1 MVSDSLFCLLYGV
14 PSTLGR
20 ITWYTGPFRVG
31 VCIARNSYT
40 VGRAAFLEFSGKREF
55 YPTVGR
61 AAFLEFSGK
70 REFYPPVGLGVFGDS
85 AQKNKRF

>member
-1 MVSDSLFCLLYGV
+1 MVYG
-14 PSTLGR
+14 S
-20 ITWYTGPFRVG
+20 ISGPFRVG
-31 VCIARNSYT
+31 VCIARNSY
-40 VGRAAFLEFSGKREF
+40 
-55 YPTVGR
+55 TVGR

>member
-1 MVSDSLFCLLYGV
+1 MVGDSLFCLLYGV

-40 VGRAAFLEFSGKREF
+40 VGRAAFLD
-55 YPTVGR
+55 
-61 AAFLEFSGK
+61 FSGK

>member
-55 YPTVGR
+55 YP
-61 AAFLEFSGK
+61 
-70 REFYPPVGLGVFGDS
+70 PVGLGVFGDS
-85 AQKNKRF
+85 AQKNKRV